1 MTLQITEALVAVKPV
16 ATDRERRRLR
26 LRRQAVQGTIVAV
39 VVALVV
45 AFALAVRR
53 GLAKQGIDFN
63 FDFLLASANI
73 NLSEGLT
80 PVFDGVR
87 PWLDGFSSSDTNAQ
101 AILAGL
107 FNTLKVALIAV
118 VLATV
123 LGTLLGVGK
132 LSTNFLVRKLSFGM
146 VEFVRNTPLLIQL
159 VFWYFAVMLKLPPI
173 AQASQW
179 YGGLIASRGGV
190 YLPTFVPSEAANPA
204 SNAALCAT
212 VLLLVLA
219 LVPALGRRLRWA
231 ALFGAVAAAVA
242 AVALGFPLA
251 VETPVRTRFNASGG
265 TSMTPE
271 MAALLLALV
280 VNGAAYLAE
289 IVRGAIEALPKGQ
302 WEAASALGLSRGET
316 IREIILPQV
325 FRIVLPSFG
334 NQYISL
340 AKSTSLGIAIGYPDL
355 FNVYGTIAN
364 QTGRNLEGILIV
376 MLIYLLIS
384 WAISALVNLA
394 NARLSGAGAGA
405 MR

>member
-1 MTLQITEALVAVKPV
+1 MTLQATAALATAKPV
-16 ATDRERRRLR
+16 ATDRQRRRLR
-26 LRRQAVQGTIVAV
+26 VRRQAVQVAIVLAV
-39 VVALVV
+39 ATLVL
-45 AFALAVRR
+45 AFGFAVRR

-63 FDFLLASANI
+63 FGYLLAPANI
-73 NLSEGLT
+73 NLSEGMT
-80 PVFDGVR
+80 PVLDGTR

-123 LGTLLGVGK
+123 LGTILGVGK
-132 LSTNFLVRKLSFGM
+132 LSTNFLVRKLSFGV

-190 YLPTFVPSEAANPA
+190 YLPTFVPSEAATPA
-204 SNAALCAT
+204 SAAALGAA
-212 VLLLVLA
+212 LGLLVLA
-219 LVPALGRRLRWA
+219 LVPALGRRLRSA
-231 ALFGAVAAAVA
+231 ALLGAVATAVAAAV
-242 AVALGFPLA
+242 LGFPLA
-251 VETPVRTRFNASGG
+251 VEEPVRTRFGASGG
-265 TSMTPE
+265 TTMTPE

-289 IVRGAIEALPKGQ
+289 IVRGAIESLPRGQ

-316 IREIILPQV
+316 VREIILPQV

-340 AKSTSLGIAIGYPDL
+340 AKSTSLGIAVGYPDL
-355 FNVYGTIAN
+355 FNVYGTISN

-376 MLIYLLIS
+376 MLTYLLLS
-384 WAISALVNLA
+384 WAISAVVNIA
-394 NARLSGAGAGA
+394 NARLTASGAG
-405 MR
+405 R

>member
-1 MTLQITEALVAVKPV
+1 MTLQASAAIAKAKPV
-16 ATDRERRRLR
+16 ATDRQRRRLR
-26 LRRQAVQGTIVAV
+26 RRRQAIQAAIILAVAGMV
-39 VVALVV
+39 L

-63 FDFLLASANI
+63 FAYLVVPANI
-73 NLSEGLT
+73 NLSEGMTL
-80 PVFDGVR
+80 VLDGTR
-87 PWLDGFSSSDTNAQ
+87 PWLDAFSSSDTNAQ

-123 LGTLLGVGK
+123 LGTVLGVGK
-132 LSTNFLVRKLSFGM
+132 LSTNFLVRKLSFGV

-179 YGGLIASRGGV
+179 YGGLLASRGGV
-190 YLPTFVPSEAANPA
+190 YLPTFVPSEAATPA
-204 SNAALCAT
+204 SAATLGAAAM
-212 VLLLVLA
+212 LIVLA
-219 LVPALGRRLRWA
+219 LVPVLGRRLRLV
-231 ALFGAVAAAVA
+231 ALLGSVVAMALAAAI
-242 AVALGFPLA
+242 GFPLA
-251 VETPVRTRFNASGG
+251 VEEPTRTRFGASGG

-302 WEAASALGLSRGET
+302 WEAASALGLSRGQT

-355 FNVYGTIAN
+355 FNVYGTISN

-376 MLIYLLIS
+376 MLIYLLLS
-384 WAISALVNLA
+384 WAISALVNLV
-394 NARLSGAGAGA
+394 NARLASSGAG
-405 MR
+405 R